1 MNKTEK
7 FNNSSEQQVMGI
19 ISIRNDISGKKTI
32 IIRNKTKKIFL
43 KGNLKHKQKKKEKK
57 REINVDKRTLVTKG
71 QQ

>member
-43 KGNLKHKQKKKEKK
+43 EGNLKHKQKKGKKE
-57 REINVDKRTLVTKG
+57 RD
-71 QQ
+71 